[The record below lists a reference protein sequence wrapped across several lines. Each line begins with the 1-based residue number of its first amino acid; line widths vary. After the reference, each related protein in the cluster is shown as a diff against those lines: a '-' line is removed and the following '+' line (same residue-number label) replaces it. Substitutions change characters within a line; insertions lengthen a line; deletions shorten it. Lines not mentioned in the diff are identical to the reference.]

1 MAQAKISKETRV
13 ILAAVLTLAV
23 LAILFLCKSL
33 IDGKFKIAADTLY
46 TAQVTTPPVPA
57 EPTPEGQPPT
67 PPGPETTATTTA
79 TGTPP
84 VPESPTATGTSTAT
98 VTATASLTA
107 TTTGPTPTPTSTAT
121 TVAEATATT
130 TTVAGSVLFNTPEQ
144 NAQEFLASGIKSG
157 APFWI
162 LVIIV
167 LGLGSVVIYKIITA
181 KE

>member
-1 MAQAKISKETRV
+1 MVQAKISKATKV
-13 ILAAVLTLAV
+13 LLAAVLTLAV
-23 LAILFLCKSL
+23 VVVLFIFKSV
-33 IDGKFKIAADTLY
+33 IDGKLKIAADEIY

-67 PPGPETTATTTA
+67 PPGPGTSATITA

-84 VPESPTATGTSTAT
+84 TPESPTPTPTGTPTAT
-98 VTATASLTA
+98 VTATATQ
-107 TTTGPTPTPTSTAT
+107 
-121 TVAEATATT
+121 VAEATSTT
-130 TTVAGSVLFNTPEQ
+130 TTVAGSELFNTPGQ
-144 NAQEFLASGIKSG
+144 NAQEFLAGGIKSG

>member
-1 MAQAKISKETRV
+1 MAQAKISKATKV

-23 LAILFLCKSL
+23 LVVLFLFKSL
-33 IDGKFKIAADTLY
+33 IDGKLKIAADTLY

-67 PPGPETTATTTA
+67 PPGPETSATITA

-84 VPESPTATGTSTAT
+84 TPESPTATGTSTAT
-98 VTATASLTA
+98 VTATATA
-107 TTTGPTPTPTSTAT
+107 TAT
-121 TVAEATATT
+121 QVAEATSTT
-130 TTVAGSVLFNTPEQ
+130 TTVAGSELFNTPEQ
-144 NAQEFLASGIKSG
+144 NAQEFLAGGIKSG

-181 KE
+181 KESAS